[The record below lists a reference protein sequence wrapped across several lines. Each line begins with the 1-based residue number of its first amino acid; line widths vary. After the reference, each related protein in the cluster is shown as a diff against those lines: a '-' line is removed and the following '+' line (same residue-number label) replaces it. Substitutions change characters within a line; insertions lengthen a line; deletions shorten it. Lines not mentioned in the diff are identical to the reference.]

1 MSSNSP
7 DENQIMKGL
16 AQIVKNPNDC
26 FIVDQLL
33 FLEAQSV
40 ISQG

>member
-1 MSSNSP
+1 MCSS
-7 DENQIMKGL
+7 DENVIMKGL

-33 FLEAQSV
+33 FLEAQAD
-40 ISQG
+40 IAHG